1 MTLKELV
8 YVLDRETTVGIVNHN
23 NELVLY
29 TNVFTILMGDIG
41 MNDTASYKTYLEIA
55 NMEVADVVADKKNE
69 ITIYI
74 KKEGEI

>member
-41 MNDTASYKTYLEIA
+41 MNDTSSYKTYLEIE
-55 NMEVADVVADKKNE
+55 NMKVADVVADKKNE